1 VSTIR
6 VLIAQD
12 KVDLPLHGV
21 AETLARLPDFH
32 LVEGRIVA
40 PAKVELVVAAQPV
53 DVVIL
58 VGDDSAIEELGRRLI
73 DRDQGSTVVRLT
85 IVPPSLNITPGVSE
99 FGIAHL
105 ADTLRA
111 IVRSSRFITRARLV
125 RQKLTAAG
133 VAPPHDSRET
143 ASGCLKM
150 ACLWLNTLLKNHTAQ
165 ADDPQNGDLP
175 GLTIGRDTVVRLLDQ
190 HSTRPPDDAADTLWA
205 DVEAALAAERET
217 APLAILFER
226 LALTELER
234 KAFLIC
240 LAPELDIRYQRTL
253 GYLHDDYGRRHATLG
268 LICSLLGDPLAVRVG
283 LAATNGLWRLR
294 LIETGPLGGWTAD
307 EPLRLDRAVLGWVLD
322 HRSLLHA
329 DPQLRRA
336 VRATAWP
343 GASLI
348 AADDADREKLMRHLA
363 TSRPGDR
370 ILLTGGE
377 PDAWRARTEAA
388 AVASGA
394 EPVRIDVA
402 ELASLTRTELEDFA
416 ARAARTIRLFAPVTI
431 FDASGAAPDLL
442 ARLAESVIPECSGA
456 SMHPIFVVVDG
467 PERSRE
473 LFAAAAAILERSA
486 TTNSERSGVLASV
499 TGVAMSAD
507 DADRIARTYSLPE
520 SDTALAVGF
529 AQALAAG
536 AGSESP
542 VGAAEVAAACRR
554 IASPTLPSFAHRIEP
569 RCSLC
574 DVVLPEDHHRQL
586 REVIAH
592 VSHAATVLEKWHF
605 ADLMSYGHGV
615 AALFSGPSGTGKT
628 MAAYAC
634 ARELNNEI
642 CVVDLAQ
649 LPSKYI
655 GETNKNL
662 DVLFREAERSGA
674 VLLFD
679 EADAL
684 FGKRSEVKDAHDRYA
699 NIEVAYLLQRIE
711 AFAGLA
717 ILTTNF
723 RQNLDPA
730 FLRRFRFTVD
740 FPTPDAVAR
749 EKIWRKCVPE
759 SAPLADDVDLRF
771 IARRLELT
779 GGNIRQITLR
789 AAFSAAAAGTPITMR
804 HFVEATRAEL
814 VKIGMHQAEREL
826 AERVA

>member
-1 VSTIR
+1 LVSTIR

-12 KVDLPLHGV
+12 NVDLPLRGV
-21 AETLARLPDFH
+21 AEKLSRLPDFH
-32 LVEGRIVA
+32 LVEGRIVP
-40 PAKVELVVAAQPV
+40 PAQVELVVATRPV

-58 VGDDSAIEELGRRLI
+58 VGDDPVLEELGRRLI
-73 DRDQGSTVVRLT
+73 ERDQGSTVVRLT
-85 IVPPSLNITPGVSE
+85 IVPPSLSITPSVSE

-105 ADTLRA
+105 ADMLRA
-111 IVRSSRFITRARLV
+111 IVRSSPLITRARLLHK
-125 RQKLTAAG
+125 KLTAAG
-133 VAPPHDSRET
+133 VASDDSRAADSDCLT
-143 ASGCLKM
+143 A
-150 ACLWLNTLLKNHTAQ
+150 ACLWLNTLLKNRTAQ
-165 ADDPQNGDLP
+165 EHDPQNGDLP

-190 HSTRPPDDAADTLWA
+190 HSTQPPDDAAGALWA
-205 DVEAALAAERET
+205 AVEAALVAERDIT
-217 APLAILFER
+217 PLAILLDR

-234 KAFLIC
+234 KALLLC
-240 LAPELDIRYQRTL
+240 LSPELDIRYQRAL
-253 GYLHDDYGRRHATLG
+253 GYLHDDYSRRHATLG
-268 LICSLLGDPLAVRVG
+268 LICSLLGEPLAARAG
-283 LAATNGLWRLR
+283 LAASSGLYRWH
-294 LIETGPLGGWTAD
+294 LIEAGPQGGWTAD
-307 EPLRLDRAVLGWVLD
+307 EPLRLDRSVLGWVLD

-336 VRATAWP
+336 VRAAAWP
-343 GASLI
+343 GALHI
-348 AADDADREKLMRHLA
+348 AADDADRERLLRHLA
-363 TSRPGDR
+363 TARPGDR

-377 PDAWRARTEAA
+377 PDAWRARIEAA
-388 AVASGA
+388 TIASGA
-394 EPVRIDVA
+394 EPVRVEVG
-402 ELASLTRTELEDFA
+402 ELASLTRAELEDFA
-416 ARAARTIRLFAPVTI
+416 VRAARTIRLFAPIPI
-431 FDASGAAPDLL
+431 FDATGAAPDLL
-442 ARLAESVIPECSGA
+442 SRLAESVIPECAAA
-456 SMHPIFVVVDG
+456 SVHPILVIVDG
-467 PERSRE
+467 PERSRQ

-486 TTNSERSGVLASV
+486 TTSSERSGVLASV
-499 TGVAMSAD
+499 EGVAMSVD
-507 DADRIARTYSLPE
+507 DATRIARTFSLPE

-536 AGSESP
+536 TGSENP

-554 IASPTLPSFAHRIEP
+554 IASPNLPSFAHRIEP
-569 RCSLC
+569 TCSLR
-574 DVVLPEDHHRQL
+574 DVVLPENHHRQL

-592 VSHAATVLEKWHF
+592 VNHAATVLDEWRF
-605 ADLMSYGHGV
+605 ADQMPYGRGV

-679 EADAL
+679 EAEAL

-723 RQNLDPA
+723 RQNLDLA
-730 FLRRFRFTVD
+730 FLRRFRFTVE
-740 FPTPDAVAR
+740 FPTPDAAAR

-789 AAFSAAAAGTPITMR
+789 AAFSAAAAGTAITMR

>member
-1 VSTIR
+1 LVSTIR

-12 KVDLPLHGV
+12 KVDLPLRGV
-21 AETLARLPDFH
+21 AEKLSRLPDFH
-32 LVEGRIVA
+32 LVEGRIVS
-40 PAKVELVVAAQPV
+40 PAQVLFVVATQPV

-58 VGDDSAIEELGRRLI
+58 VGDDSVLEELGRRLI
-73 DRDQGSTVVRLT
+73 EQDQGNTVVRLT
-85 IVPPSLNITPGVSE
+85 IVPPSLSITPSVSE

-105 ADTLRA
+105 ADLLRA
-111 IVRSSRFITRARLV
+111 VVRSSPLSRGRLV
-125 RQKLTAAG
+125 HKQLTTAG
-133 VAPPHDSRET
+133 VPSDGSDEAI
-143 ASGCLKM
+143 SGCL
-150 ACLWLNTLLKNHTAQ
+150 AATCSWLNTLLKNRSEQ
-165 ADDPQNGDLP
+165 ERDPQSGDLP

-190 HSTRPPDDAADTLWA
+190 RSTQPQDDAANALWA
-205 DVEAALAAERET
+205 AVEAALVAERDT
-217 APLAILFER
+217 TPLAILIDR

-234 KAFLIC
+234 KTLLLC
-240 LAPELDIRYQRTL
+240 LSPELDIRYQRAL
-253 GYLHDDYGRRHATLG
+253 GYLHDDYSRRHASLG
-268 LICSLLGDPLAVRVG
+268 LICSLLGEPLATRAG
-283 LAATNGLWRLR
+283 LAATSGLQHWH
-294 LIETGPLGGWTAD
+294 LIEAGPQGGWSAD

-322 HRSLLHA
+322 RRSLLHA

-336 VRATAWP
+336 VRAAAWP
-343 GASLI
+343 GAPHI
-348 AADDADREKLMRHLA
+348 AADDIDRKKLLHHLA
-363 TSRPGDR
+363 TARPGGR
-370 ILLTGGE
+370 ILLAGGE
-377 PDAWRARTEAA
+377 PDGWRARIEA
-388 AVASGA
+388 VTIASGA
-394 EPVRIDVA
+394 EAMRIELG
-402 ELASLTRTELEDFA
+402 ELASLSPAELEEFAVRA
-416 ARAARTIRLFAPVTI
+416 ARAIKLFGPVPI
-431 FDASGAAPDLL
+431 FDATGAAPELL
-442 ARLAESVIPECSGA
+442 SRLAESIIPECAAA
-456 SMHPIFVVVDG
+456 SVHPIFVIVEG
-467 PERSRE
+467 PERSRP
-473 LFAAAAAILERSA
+473 LFVAAAAILERSA
-486 TTNSERSGVLASV
+486 TSSSERSGVLASLQ
-499 TGVAMSAD
+499 GVAMNAG
-507 DADRIARTYSLPE
+507 DANRIARTFSLPE

-536 AGSESP
+536 TGSEDP
-542 VGAAEVAAACRR
+542 IGAGEVAAACRR
-554 IASPTLPSFAHRIEP
+554 IASPNLPSFARRIEP
-569 RCSLC
+569 ICSLR

-586 REVIAH
+586 REIIAH
-592 VSHAATVLEKWHF
+592 VSHAATVLDNWRF
-605 ADLMSYGHGV
+605 ADQMPYGRGV

-634 ARELNNEI
+634 AKELNNEI

-699 NIEVAYLLQRIE
+699 NIEIAYLLQRIE

-723 RQNLDPA
+723 RQNLDSA
-730 FLRRFRFTVD
+730 FVRRLRFTLD
-740 FPTPDAVAR
+740 FPTPDAAAR

-779 GGNIRQITLR
+779 GGSIRQITLR
-789 AAFSAAAAGTPITMR
+789 AAFSAAAAGTAITMR

-814 VKIGMHQAEREL
+814 LKIGMHQAEREL

>member
-1 VSTIR
+1 MIR

-12 KVDLPLHGV
+12 QVDLPLGGV
-21 AETLARLPDFH
+21 AEKLSRLPDFH
-32 LVEGRIVA
+32 LVEGRIVPLA
-40 PAKVELVVAAQPV
+40 EVELVTAAQPV

-58 VGDDSAIEELGRRLI
+58 VGDDSVVEALGRRLI
-73 DRDQGSTVVRLT
+73 DRDHGSTVVRLT
-85 IVPPSLNITPGVSE
+85 IVPPSLSITPSVGE
-99 FGIAHL
+99 FGIAQL
-105 ADTLRA
+105 ADMLRA
-111 IVRSSRFITRARLV
+111 IVRSSPLATRARLV
-125 RQKLTAAG
+125 HKKLTTTSVAANE
-133 VAPPHDSRET
+133 SRET
-143 ASGCLKM
+143 DSGCLTA
-150 ACLWLNTLLKNHTAQ
+150 ACLWLNALLKNRTTQEHDLQ
-165 ADDPQNGDLP
+165 SGDLP

-190 HSTRPPDDAADTLWA
+190 HSTQPPNDAADTLWA
-205 DVEAALAAERET
+205 AVETALAAERET
-217 APLAILFER
+217 VPLAILFNR

-234 KAFLIC
+234 KAFLLC
-240 LAPELDIRYQRTL
+240 LAPELDIRYQRAL

-268 LICSLLGDPLAVRVG
+268 LICSLLGDPLAVRAG
-283 LAATNGLWRLR
+283 LAATNGLCRWRLV
-294 LIETGPLGGWTAD
+294 EAGPQGGWTAD
-307 EPLRLDRAVLGWVLD
+307 EPLRPDRAVLGWVLD

-336 VRATAWP
+336 VRAAAWP

-348 AADDADREKLMRHLA
+348 AADDSDGKKLARHLA
-363 TSRPGDR
+363 TARPGDR
-370 ILLTGGE
+370 ILLAGEE
-377 PDAWRARTEAA
+377 PDAWRARAEAA
-388 AVASGA
+388 AIASGA
-394 EPVRIDVA
+394 EPLRIEAA
-402 ELASLTRTELEDFA
+402 ELASLTRAELEDFA
-416 ARAARTIRLFAPVTI
+416 ARAARAIKLFAPIPI
-431 FDASGAAPDLL
+431 FDGSGAAPDLVS
-442 ARLAESVIPECSGA
+442 RIAESVIPECAGA
-456 SMHPIFVVVDG
+456 SLHPIFVIVEG

-473 LFAAAAAILERSA
+473 LFAAATAILERSA

-499 TGVAMSAD
+499 PGVAMSAD
-507 DADRIARTYSLPE
+507 DASRIARTYSLPE

-536 AGSESP
+536 AAGENP
-542 VGAAEVAAACRR
+542 IGAAEVAAACRR
-554 IASPTLPSFAHRIEP
+554 IASPNLPSFAHRIEP
-569 RCSLC
+569 TCSLR

-586 REVIAH
+586 RELITH
-592 VSHAATVLEKWHF
+592 VSYAATVLDKWRF
-605 ADLMSYGHGV
+605 AEQMPYGRGV

-634 ARELNNEI
+634 AKELSNEI

-730 FLRRFRFTVD
+730 FSRRFRFTVD
-740 FPTPDAVAR
+740 FPIPDAAAR

-779 GGNIRQITLR
+779 GGNIRQVTLR
-789 AAFSAAAAGTPITMR
+789 AAFSAATAGTAITMR
-804 HFVEATRAEL
+804 HLVEATRAEL